1 MHVFIVNSFDNRP
14 GELRQNNIKVHGNI
28 KSSELSTR
36 GVTSEEILRE
46 RTDCDLTP

>member
-36 GVTSEEILRE
+36 GATSVKRFFMNA
-46 RTDCDLTP
+46 LTVI